1 MSIATNE
8 TYLSDVC
15 AALRIP
21 WPDNHTVNIVC
32 HGHSV
37 PAGYFASTV
46 VDTFNAYPH
55 LLHVG
60 LRERF
65 PMSVTNVIVTAIGG
79 ENSSGGAARFAEDV
93 LSHKPAVVTI
103 DYGVNDRTIG
113 LEEAGKQWRSMVSE
127 AQAAGVKVILL
138 TPAVHLAK
146 ENECTEEALELLGKH
161 AEQITRLARDLGV
174 GLADTFGAFERYAEG
189 DGELGDLMSWANH
202 PNRKGHEII
211 ARELLRWFSV
221 VA

>member
-1 MSIATNE
+1 MSTATYE

-15 AALRIP
+15 AALRVV
-21 WPDNHTVNIVC
+21 WPENHTVNVVC

-37 PAGYFASTV
+37 PSGYFASLV

-65 PMSVTNVIVTAIGG
+65 PKSVTNVIVTAIGG
-79 ENSSGGAARFAEDV
+79 ENCAGGAARFKQDV
-93 LSHKPAVVTI
+93 LCHKPAVVTI
-103 DYGVNDRTIG
+103 DYGVNDRGLG
-113 LEEAGKQWRSMVSE
+113 LEAAEKHWRSMVTD
-127 AQAAGVKVILL
+127 AQEAGVKVILL

-146 ENECTEEALELLGKH
+146 DSEWTEQALELLGQH
-161 AEQITRLARDLGV
+161 SEQIRRIASEMGV
-174 GLADTFGAFERYAEG
+174 GLADTFRAFGRYAQSG
-189 DGELGDLMSWANH
+189 GELGDLMASSNH
-202 PNRKGHEII
+202 PNRKGHQMIADEI
-211 ARELLRWFSV
+211 LRWFSV